1 MEECPK
7 FNTYLLEAMKL
18 QKLAVRVLNETLAP
32 MQLSALQAVYMIY
45 LHSNNQGLTLKE
57 LTDYTY
63 VDKAQITRVSAD
75 LISRG
80 LIVTDKSEGK
90 ERRYRV
96 FLTEA
101 GRLKA
106 GEILSEMP
114 AVENEILEK
123 LDAGSRQNL
132 CEAMQYLTEILSSH
146 EK

>member
-18 QKLAVRVLNETLAP
+18 QKLAVRVLSETLAP

-80 LIVTDKSEGK
+80 LIITDKSEGN

-96 FLTEA
+96 YLTEA
-101 GRLKA
+101 GRQKA

-114 AVENEILEK
+114 AVENEILKK

-132 CEAMQYLTEILSSH
+132 CEAMQYLTEILSSQ